1 MDRRAWAL
9 VRAGGLALAAT
20 LLAPVDPLVL
30 LAVPLAVTLAAFR
43 PRSAVS
49 LALAAALLVPVFL
62 GARGEAWPLWTA
74 ERGWALALAGGFVA
88 ATVLRPR
95 WSLLARAIAGVAGA
109 GAVTAVVAV
118 LRPGVLAELDWWV
131 QHELLGV
138 ATEVYQWLPGV
149 AGDTLAGVDPAV
161 RVLELQE
168 RLYPALLGLASLAS
182 LGVAWHVVT
191 RLAGREPTLAPFRE
205 FRFSDHLVWVVLA
218 GLFLLTLPPDAVASR
233 VGGNALLFA
242 GALYLL
248 RGVAVLFWVGAAT
261 LTSAWTAAA
270 CVAAAVLLYPLALA
284 VALALGIGD
293 TWIDVRRRL
302 VSALAGGGTGD
313 DGR

>member
-9 VRAGGLALAAT
+9 VRTGGLALAAT

-43 PRSAVS
+43 PRSPVS
-49 LALAAALLVPVFL
+49 LALAAAVLVPVFL
-62 GARGEAWPLWTA
+62 GAGGDPSPLWAA

-95 WSLLARAIAGVAGA
+95 WSLLARGIAGVAGA
-109 GAVTAVVAV
+109 GAVTAAVAL
-118 LRPGVLAELDWWV
+118 LRPEVAAELDWWV
-131 QHELLGV
+131 QRELLGV
-138 ATEVYQWLPGV
+138 ATEVYQWLPGAA
-149 AGDTLAGVDPAV
+149 AGSPAGVDPAV
-161 RVLELQE
+161 RVLDLQE
-168 RLYPALLGLASLAS
+168 RLYPALLGLASVAS

-191 RLAGREPTLAPFRE
+191 RLGGREPPPAPFRE
-205 FRFSDHLVWVVLA
+205 FRFSDHLAWVVLA
-218 GLFLLTLPPDAVASR
+218 GLVLLALPPDAAPTR

-248 RGVAVLFWVGAAT
+248 RGVAVLYWVGAAT

-270 CVAAAVLLYPLALA
+270 WVAAAVLLYPLALA
-284 VALALGIGD
+284 VALALGLGD

-302 VSALAGGGTGD
+302 VRALSGGGTWD
-313 DGR
+313 DDR